1 MHMKLM
7 RFLNKAMRLLLSCLM
22 NEMGVSLKQV
32 HLSVISF
39 LCILRVNI
47 NN

>member
-1 MHMKLM
+1 M
-7 RFLNKAMRLLLSCLM
+7 RFLNKAMRLQLSCLM

-39 LCILRVNI
+39 LRILRVNI